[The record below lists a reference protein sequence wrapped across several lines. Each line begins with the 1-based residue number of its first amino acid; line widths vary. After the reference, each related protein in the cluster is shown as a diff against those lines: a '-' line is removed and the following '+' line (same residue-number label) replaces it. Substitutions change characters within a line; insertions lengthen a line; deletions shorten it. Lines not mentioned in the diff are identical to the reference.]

1 MLHSTQKTQFCNEFG
16 LLLVASLPKLSQ
28 IFKKLYMIILIL
40 KIKQNVYNQIE

>member
-1 MLHSTQKTQFCNEFG
+1 MLHSIQKTQFCHEIG

-40 KIKQNVYNQIE
+40 KIKQNVYS